1 MDLAGATLRI
11 PEKSVKESCA
21 KARYWLS
28 VGSTECVRL
37 QFQPTS
43 EWASQER
50 YKRGPGIDWIQART
64 LLCLKDGA
72 VPPAAI
78 GSPRTGSPAGP
89 SSSSVTAT
97 AAERCCLTAGAAS
110 TTRLMS
116 TTSSLTTT
124 TRTQTS
130 NPYAARITR
139 PSQAPRVA
147 EPLPRPARRST
158 ATRSVGPQKSTGPQE
173 GPPNR

>member
-1 MDLAGATLRI
+1 MDLVGATLRN

-50 YKRGPGIDWIQART
+50 YKRGPGFDWIQART

-97 AAERCCLTAGAAS
+97 AVEHCSPTADAAS
-110 TTRLMS
+110 MTRRHAWRAVS
-116 TTSSLTTT
+116 FSDKWRYSVNTSWRSVHFLCASWNYNEYPLRSVVLNAEEWTHER
-124 TRTQTS
+124 TRT
-130 NPYAARITR
+130 IC
-139 PSQAPRVA
+139 
-147 EPLPRPARRST
+147 
-158 ATRSVGPQKSTGPQE
+158 TG
-173 GPPNR
+173 